1 MDQTA
6 SHTALILLIV
16 LTVFTGAVVALM
28 LYIAI
33 TGLPCSM
40 LCSQ

>member
-6 SHTALILLIV
+6 THTALILLIV
-16 LTVFTGAVVALM
+16 LTVFTGAVVAL